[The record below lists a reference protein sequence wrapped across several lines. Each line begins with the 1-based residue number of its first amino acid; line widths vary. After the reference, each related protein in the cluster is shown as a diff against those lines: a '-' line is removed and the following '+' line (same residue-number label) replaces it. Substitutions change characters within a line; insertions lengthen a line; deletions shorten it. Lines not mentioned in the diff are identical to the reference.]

1 MAVIPLLNLDE
12 VFGIALISSISLAL
26 DKYFFDFIPA
36 TRDTIFGF
44 FIAAYISLH
53 ACMASFGFTPKKMI
67 DFGSMFSS
75 LIFFA
80 PSFFVFLEFVSFLST
95 NSIRFFLN
103 PADIK
108 PAIIA

>member
-1 MAVIPLLNLDE
+1 M
-12 VFGIALISSISLAL
+12 L

-44 FIAAYISLH
+44 FIVAYISLH
-53 ACMASFGFTPKKMI
+53 ARMASFGFTPKKMI

-80 PSFFVFLEFVSFLST
+80 PSFFVLLEFVLFLSI
-95 NSIRFFLN
+95 NSIRFLFN
-103 PADIK
+103 PEDIK
-108 PAIIA
+108 PVINA